1 MLGEKKKK
9 IDMNMYIFMCIYIER
24 EIRCVISKEGKGLFE
39 ILEAKMGLVGDDD
52 VDGGA
57 VPVKVGVPPGRRW
70 GCELVAGRVRGR
82 ASML

>member
-9 IDMNMYIFMCIYIER
+9 IIDGNMYIFTCVYID
-24 EIRCVISKEGKGLFE
+24 IQCVISKEGKGLFE

-57 VPVKVGVPPGRRW
+57 VPVKGWGATRATVG
-70 GCELVAGRVRGR
+70 L
-82 ASML
+82 